1 MTRLGLNLCR
11 TVCTNRCPKE
21 PVPPV
26 INIDLSFNMI
36 SDSLYEIHMIES
48 MRKIEYAVLFLQV
61 AFRLPFRIIRIRR

>member
-36 SDSLYEIHMIES
+36 SDSLYEIHD
-48 MRKIEYAVLFLQV
+48 RVDAKD
-61 AFRLPFRIIRIRR
+61 